1 MARKYTSTSKET
13 TLSGAGIS
21 STATTIAVTS
31 AADLMGNVT
40 SLTASDQFAIAIDPD
55 TVNEEI
61 IFING
66 FNTSDNTL
74 TVATSGRGAAGTSNI
89 AHVAGATVKHVL
101 TGEDLTYF
109 ETEIS
114 GSITA
119 TSTTTLTNKTVALG
133 SNTVSG
139 TLAQFNTALTD
150 ADFATIA
157 GTETLTNKTLT
168 TPIINTPT
176 ITNAISSIAINS
188 QTAAYTL
195 TVSDR
200 SKLVIV
206 TSASAANITVP
217 SGVFSQGD
225 VVYVT
230 RQGAGAC
237 SLTAAAGVTITGTP
251 GLALRAQYS
260 VGAIVCT
267 ASNTFIATGD
277 LSA

>member
-13 TLSGAGIS
+13 TLSGGGIS
-21 STATTIAVTS
+21 STATSISVAN
-31 AADLMGNVT
+31 AADLMGSVT

-55 TVNEEI
+55 TTSEEI

-66 FNTSDNTL
+66 FNTSNNTL

-89 AHVAGATVKHVL
+89 LHNAGATVKHVL

-109 ETEIS
+109 ETGIS

-119 TSTTTLTNKTVALG
+119 TSSTTLTNKTVALG

-139 TLAQFNTALTD
+139 TIAQFNTALTD

-157 GTETLTNKTLT
+157 GTETLTNKILT
-168 TPIINTPT
+168 TPTINAPT
-176 ITNAISSIAINS
+176 ITNAVSSIAINS

-195 TVSDR
+195 TASDK
-200 SKLVIV
+200 SKMVIV
-206 TSASAANITVP
+206 TSSSTANVTVP

-225 VVYVT
+225 VVYIT

-237 SLTAAAGVTITGTP
+237 TLTAAAGVTITGTP
-251 GLALRAQYS
+251 GLVLRAQYS
-260 VGAIVCT
+260 VAAILCT
-267 ASNTFIATGD
+267 GSNAFIATGD